1 MVPLESEALNIWIQI
16 MFFIYFVLKMS
27 SVDQILNE

>member
-1 MVPLESEALNIWIQI
+1 MLPLESEALNIWIQI

-27 SVDQILNE
+27 GVDQILNE

>member
-1 MVPLESEALNIWIQI
+1 MLPLESEALNIWIQI

>member
-1 MVPLESEALNIWIQI
+1 MLALESEALNIWIQI

-27 SVDQILNE
+27 GVDQILNE